1 MFAPSLVT
9 GRLIQRF
16 GVLTIMLIGVALNL
30 ACVAIALAGVD
41 VPHFFGALVLLGVG
55 WNFLFIGGTALLA
68 ESVRPE
74 DRARAQ
80 GANDL
85 AIFLTM
91 AVSSFSSGVIVERDG
106 WQTLNYAA
114 APFVCVVGVAII
126 WLAVKRRART
136 A

>member
-1 MFAPSLVT
+1 M
-9 GRLIQRF
+9 
-16 GVLTIMLIGVALNL
+16 
-30 ACVAIALAGVD
+30 
-41 VPHFFGALVLLGVG
+41 LLGVG
-55 WNFLFIGGTALLA
+55 WNFLYVGGTTLLA

-91 AVSSFSSGVIVERDG
+91 ALSSFSSGVIVERDG
-106 WQTLNYAA
+106 WRTLNLAA
-114 APFVCVVGVAII
+114 APFVCFVGLAIV
-126 WLAVKRRART
+126 WLYVKRRTRT